1 MYILLK
7 RLKMFSIFVNLQK
20 KLSFQATLVILYKNM
35 NDNLDNVIDKNDK
48 YKIKL
53 NLVFFKGSDFWNYYY

>member
-7 RLKMFSIFVNLQK
+7 RLKICSIFVNLQK
-20 KLSFQATLVILYKNM
+20 QLSFQTTLVILYRNM
-35 NDNLDNVIDKNDK
+35 NDNLDNFIDKNDK

-53 NLVFFKGSDFWNYYY
+53 NLVFFEGSDFRNDYY